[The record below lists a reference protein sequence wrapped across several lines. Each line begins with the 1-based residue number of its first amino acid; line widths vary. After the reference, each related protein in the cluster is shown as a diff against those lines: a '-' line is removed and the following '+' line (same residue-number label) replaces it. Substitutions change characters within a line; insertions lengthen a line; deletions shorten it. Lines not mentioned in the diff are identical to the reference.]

1 MDAECSAFLPSG
13 GVGLDAL
20 GRGGMIR
27 GRGGRGGVASG
38 RREDAMPH
46 IILKMHAGKSEAQK
60 AAAAEALTQ
69 ALVSSLG
76 STLDSISVAVEEVAP
91 AEWREKV
98 VMVDIAPKLEALA
111 KKPGY
116 AVS

>member
-1 MDAECSAFLPSG
+1 
-13 GVGLDAL
+13 
-20 GRGGMIR
+20 
-27 GRGGRGGVASG
+27 
-38 RREDAMPH
+38 MPH
-46 IILKMHAGKSEAQK
+46 IILKMHSGRSAEQK

-98 VMVDIAPKLEALA
+98 VDVDIAPHFATLA

-116 AVS
+116 AVG